1 MSVLMIQSLMLKG
14 EIARSSRMVQ
24 KDEDSVCLFRKDTV
38 SACSEMEEQREDP
51 QASMS
56 RAHTSARGH
65 VSVTGREMITSS
77 QLVQRQ
83 DIYRRTNDPQVRRIT
98 GPAHLRDEHHV
109 TKNRTA
115 AAVTGGDR

>member
-65 VSVTGREMITSS
+65 EMITSS

>member
-65 VSVTGREMITSS
+65 V
-77 QLVQRQ
+77 
-83 DIYRRTNDPQVRRIT
+83 RRIT

>member
-65 VSVTGREMITSS
+65 VSVTGR
-77 QLVQRQ
+77 
-83 DIYRRTNDPQVRRIT
+83 VRRIT